1 MNITSIRASVQR
13 IVDGVL
19 MIILAGAVAVACV
32 MVVNDAHAQPLDVP
46 FSEMMDADEDYIPRT
61 LEEIEQLAPRMPKGS
76 RFQPPASNS
85 AFYYAVSAVCG
96 GQQLSYGTSSQSLAV
111 AVYAYLHGEVSG
123 EELIEFARL
132 DKDATDKQRA
142 DIQKLV
148 DEVCPPIVTGSASGA

>member
-1 MNITSIRASVQR
+1 MSLASIRAAAKR
-13 IVDGVL
+13 IVDGVI
-19 MIILAGAVAVACV
+19 MVILAGAVAVMTV
-32 MVVNDAHAQPLDVP
+32 MLINDAH
-46 FSEMMDADEDYIPRT
+46 ADEDYIPRT

-96 GQQLSYGTSSQSLAV
+96 GAQMSYGTSSQDLAV

-123 EELIEFARL
+123 EELIEFSQHV
-132 DKDATDKQRA
+132 KGATDKQRA
-142 DIQKLV
+142 DIQLLV